1 MVSRYIAIFLLVL
14 LSGCATAP
22 VQPVTAIKGIEIET
36 LQGPVAIALDSKT
49 GKMGGQGVL
58 FYRKPD
64 QFRLSVLAPFGQ
76 VLMDIIVRGDEVL
89 YLLQS
94 QNKGWRGTVNDLPE
108 SLGKR
113 IWPLMRWVVEPPRT
127 AGPATVRD
135 FKRPDGTYEK
145 VYYDA
150 AGLVQR
156 KLNAFGD
163 EVSYSDYRIAEGVA
177 MPNVIEVV
185 TGEGSR
191 LKLTFDDPE
200 VNQPIADEI
209 MNPALEGMEILPL
222 GELKA
227 F

>member
-1 MVSRYIAIFLLVL
+1 MFYKYVVVFLLLL
-14 LSGCATAP
+14 LSGCATPA
-22 VQPVTAIKGIEIET
+22 VQPVKVIQPVEIET
-36 LQGPVAIALDSKT
+36 LQGSVAIVLDSKA

-76 VLMDIIVRGDEVL
+76 VLMDIIVRGDDVL
-89 YLLQS
+89 YLVQS
-94 QNKGWRGTVNDLPE
+94 QKKGWRGTISDLPE

-127 AGPATVRD
+127 AGPALVRD
-135 FKRPDGTYEK
+135 FERSDGTSEK
-145 VYYDA
+145 VYFDV

-156 KLNAFGD
+156 KINAFGD
-163 EVSYSDYRIAEGVA
+163 EVSYGDYRIAEGIA

-191 LKLTFDDPE
+191 LKLSFDDPE

-209 MNPALEGMEILPL
+209 MNPALAGMEILPL